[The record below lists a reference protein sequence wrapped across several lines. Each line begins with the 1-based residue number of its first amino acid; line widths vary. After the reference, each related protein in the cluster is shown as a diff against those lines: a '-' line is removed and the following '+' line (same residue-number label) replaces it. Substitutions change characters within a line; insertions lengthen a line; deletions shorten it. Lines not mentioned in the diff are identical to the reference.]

1 MITIQVKRN
10 VTLPVDRSI
19 LLHAAQLTLY
29 SSKIPD
35 QSNLTIVIGNDKFLH
50 RLNRQY
56 RQVDS
61 PTDVLSFP
69 SGEMDPDTNT
79 PYLGDI
85 IISLPRASEQA
96 SAENHPLA
104 DELQLLVVHGILHL
118 LGYDHLRPADK
129 QKMQSAQDKIL
140 SQLGIQLVNIY

>member
-10 VTLPVDRSI
+10 VSLAVDRSI
-19 LLHAAQLTLY
+19 LLRAAQITIN
-29 SSKIPD
+29 SSNISG
-35 QSNLTIVIGNDKFLH
+35 QLNLTIVIGNDKLLQ

-69 SGEMDPDTNT
+69 SGEIDPDTDT
-79 PYLGDI
+79 PYLGDV
-85 IISLPRASEQA
+85 IISLTRATEQA

-118 LGYDHLRPADK
+118 LDYDHIHPVDK

-140 SQLGIQLVNIY
+140 SQLGVQLVNIF

>member
-10 VTLPVDRSI
+10 VSLPVDRSI
-19 LLHAAQLTLY
+19 LLHAAQLTLT
-29 SSKIPD
+29 SSNIPG
-35 QSNLTIVIGNDKFLH
+35 QSNLTIVIGNDKLLQK
-50 RLNRQY
+50 LNHQY

-69 SGEMDPDTNT
+69 SGEIDPDTDA
-79 PYLGDI
+79 PYLGDV

-118 LGYDHLRPADK
+118 LGYDHIRPGDK
-129 QKMQSAQDKIL
+129 QKMQTAQNKIL
-140 SQLGIQLVNIY
+140 SQLGVQMVNIF

>member
-10 VTLPVDRSI
+10 VSLPVDRSI
-19 LLHAAQLTLY
+19 LLHAAQHTLDISNISGH
-29 SSKIPD
+29 SS
-35 QSNLTIVIGNDKFLH
+35 LTIVIGNDALLH

-69 SGEMDPDTNT
+69 TGEVDPDTDT
-79 PYLGDI
+79 PYLGDV

-96 SAENHPLA
+96 STYGHSLT

-118 LGYDHLRPADK
+118 LGYDHIQPADK
-129 QKMQSAQDKIL
+129 QKMQSAQDSIL
-140 SQLGIQLVNIY
+140 SQLGVPLVNLF

>member
-1 MITIQVKRN
+1 
-10 VTLPVDRSI
+10 VDRSI
-19 LLHAAQLTLY
+19 LLHAAQHTLDISNISGH
-29 SSKIPD
+29 SS
-35 QSNLTIVIGNDKFLH
+35 LTIVIGNDALLH

-69 SGEMDPDTNT
+69 TGEVDPDTDT
-79 PYLGDI
+79 PYLGDV

-96 SAENHPLA
+96 STYGHSLT

-118 LGYDHLRPADK
+118 LGYDHIQPADK
-129 QKMQSAQDKIL
+129 PKMQSAQDSIL
-140 SQLGIQLVNIY
+140 SQLGVPLVNLF

>member
-10 VTLPVDRSI
+10 VSLPVDRSI
-19 LLHAAQLTLY
+19 LFHAAQHTIDISNISRH
-29 SSKIPD
+29 SS
-35 QSNLTIVIGNDKFLH
+35 LTIVIGNDALLH

-69 SGEMDPDTNT
+69 SGEVDPDTDL
-79 PYLGDI
+79 PYLGDV
-85 IISLPRASEQA
+85 IISLTRASEQA
-96 SAENHPLA
+96 SAYGHSLT

-118 LGYDHLRPADK
+118 LGYDHIQPADK
-129 QKMQSAQDKIL
+129 QKMQSAQDSIL
-140 SQLGIQLVNIY
+140 SQLGVPLVNLF

>member
-1 MITIQVKRN
+1 
-10 VTLPVDRSI
+10 VDRSI
-19 LLHAAQLTLY
+19 LLHAAQHTLDISNISGH
-29 SSKIPD
+29 SS
-35 QSNLTIVIGNDKFLH
+35 LTIVIGNDALLH

-69 SGEMDPDTNT
+69 TGEVDPDTDT
-79 PYLGDI
+79 PYLGDV

-96 SAENHPLA
+96 STYGHSLT

-118 LGYDHLRPADK
+118 LGYDHIQPADK
-129 QKMQSAQDKIL
+129 QKMQSAQDSIL
-140 SQLGIQLVNIY
+140 SQLGVPLVNLF